1 MRSPHSFIIRPEGG
15 KKYSSIKKIN
25 GEDIVMS
32 ATIEDASYTNR
43 YAEIISTPSGY
54 VGELSDGCTIVTHHN
69 TFRTI
74 NNMLGEEELSS
85 AFIKEDMYFI
95 DEEAIYLYKKDD
107 DNWKAMS
114 PYCFVKPVDKI
125 QGFLLSIENYE
136 KQHGII
142 KFAPHGTIE
151 IGQYIVFSPDS
162 EYEFDIDGELLYR
175 MKLSDVC
182 LILNQES

>member
-15 KKYSSIKKIN
+15 SKYSSIKKIN

-43 YAEIISTPSGY
+43 YAQIVSTPSGY
-54 VGELSDGCTIVTHHN
+54 VGDIEDGATIITHHN

-74 NNMLGEEELSS
+74 NNMLGNEEASS
-85 AFIKEDMYFI
+85 AFIKDDMYFI
-95 DEEAIYLYKKDD
+95 DYDTIYMYKNTGKEWIV
-107 DNWKAMS
+107 NS

-142 KFAPHGTIE
+142 KFAPQGSIE

-175 MKLSDVC
+175 MKLNDIC
-182 LILNQES
+182 LILNQEY